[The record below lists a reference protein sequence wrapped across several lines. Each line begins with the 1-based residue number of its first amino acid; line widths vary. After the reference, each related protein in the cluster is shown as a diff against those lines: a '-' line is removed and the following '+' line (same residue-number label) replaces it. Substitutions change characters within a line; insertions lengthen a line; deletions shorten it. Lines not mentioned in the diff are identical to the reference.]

1 MKALIETYRG
11 KNIYFDTEEEKFVV
25 DLTDEKFVGKAGFN
39 ACKVTI
45 DEYIKINKPFVPFQ
59 VRNNYYGE
67 LTTKTIVGIR
77 KDGRFI
83 QEGGSQ
89 FSSYDEGS
97 YMLVDPL
104 DDPIFTKIKELRVSR
119 KVIDNEIADLE
130 KSIHGK
136 KLSEVKDELLEK
148 YAIK

>member
-1 MKALIETYRG
+1 MKSLIETYRG

-39 ACKVTI
+39 ACKIVI
-45 DEYIKINKPFVPFQ
+45 DEYIKTNEPFVPFQ
-59 VRNNYYGE
+59 IVGRGSDI
-67 LTTKTIVGIR
+67 KTIVGIR

-83 QEGGSQ
+83 QDDGSQ
-89 FSSYDEGS
+89 FSSYFEDS
-97 YMLVDPL
+97 YILVDPL
-104 DDPIFTKIKELRVSR
+104 DEPIFTKIKGLRES
-119 KVIDNEIADLE
+119 IHIMNNEITLLE
-130 KSIHGK
+130 ESIHGK